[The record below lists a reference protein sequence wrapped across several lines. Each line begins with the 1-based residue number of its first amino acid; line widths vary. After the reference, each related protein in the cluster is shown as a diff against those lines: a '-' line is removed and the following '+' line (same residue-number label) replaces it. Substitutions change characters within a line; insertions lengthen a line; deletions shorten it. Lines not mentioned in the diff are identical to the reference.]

1 METPLQTLEVLQA
14 LNDLQEK
21 LVEITTKILNDETER
36 QKNNEVIR
44 RTLRACVGEDDGD
57 SSLPEPLGY

>member
-21 LVEITTKILNDETER
+21 LIVITTKILNDETER
-36 QKNNEVIR
+36 QKNNEAIR
-44 RTLRACVGEDDGD
+44 RTLRACAGEEEQRD
-57 SSLPEPLGY
+57 LPEPLGY

>member
-21 LVEITTKILNDETER
+21 LIVITTKILNDETER
-36 QKNNEVIR
+36 QKNN
-44 RTLRACVGEDDGD
+44 
-57 SSLPEPLGY
+57 